1 MFLTMALSLRN
12 QQVKNFYRCLNMAL
26 IASEG
31 LHCQRMEVIET
42 TSARHIRCVGNNLM
56 KKKTTTHSISRTE
69 MIELGILGL
78 GLSLAVTAGFVA
90 LLSSLS

>member
-1 MFLTMALSLRN
+1 
-12 QQVKNFYRCLNMAL
+12 
-26 IASEG
+26 
-31 LHCQRMEVIET
+31 MEIIENT
-42 TSARHIRCVGNNLM
+42 IGAAHPLCMGSTIV
-56 KKKTTTHSISRTE
+56 KKKTATHSISRTE

>member
-1 MFLTMALSLRN
+1 
-12 QQVKNFYRCLNMAL
+12 
-26 IASEG
+26 
-31 LHCQRMEVIET
+31 
-42 TSARHIRCVGNNLM
+42 M
-56 KKKTTTHSISRTE
+56 KKKKTTHSISRTE